1 MFDKELFLSLCEKYG
16 VEFNDKHSKM
26 NSKEKIKEILDW
38 TEGWAHANWGYMA
51 LLRQELEE
59 LVEIA
64 KNESHYQD
72 LLKELEKE
80 L

>member
-16 VEFNDKHSKM
+16 VEFRQERRM
-26 NSKEKIKEILDW
+26 NSKEKIKDILDW
-38 TEGWAHANWGYMA
+38 TEGWTCVSWGYMA
-51 LLRQELEE
+51 CLRQELEE

-64 KNESHYQD
+64 KSE

>member
-16 VEFNDKHSKM
+16 VEFKDKHSKM
-26 NSKEKIKEILDW
+26 NSKEKIKDILDW
-38 TEGWAHANWGYMA
+38 TEGWTHVGWGYMTC
-51 LLRQELEE
+51 LRQELEE

-64 KNESHYQD
+64 KNE